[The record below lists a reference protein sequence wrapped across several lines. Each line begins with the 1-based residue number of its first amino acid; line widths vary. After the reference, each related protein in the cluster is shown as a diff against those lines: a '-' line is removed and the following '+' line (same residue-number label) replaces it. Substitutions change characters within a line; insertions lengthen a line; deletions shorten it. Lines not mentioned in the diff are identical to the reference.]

1 MRVWEKEPGAYS
13 IIYRIFERRT
23 FMTFRNMLFS
33 DLKGGWIFFAWIFR
47 YKTTKVYGCTMGSE
61 ASVADLLSF
70 LIYLS
75 E

>member
-1 MRVWEKEPGAYS
+1 
-13 IIYRIFERRT
+13 
-23 FMTFRNMLFS
+23 MTFRNMLFS
-33 DLKGGWIFFAWIFR
+33 DLKGWLVGDFFLR
-47 YKTTKVYGCTMGSE
+47 RHKTTKVYRCTMGSE